1 MNHYRQIEK
10 EVSVTNI
17 LLQLRILKGLAK
29 AKMTKQEWETKKIQ
43 HGYPDLEHMM
53 RERLEKKLNKDEKVV
68 VPEIRRNS
76 VASQLDQGIFKKIEL
91 QKYKTQIEEIEA
103 ENDSNNEHADLF
115 CQQTKSVNTKGN
127 ELVSIPQLSK
137 V

>member
-1 MNHYRQIEK
+1 MVKQLRFDQMKKKKEITWHCCRVSLFNMQMRCPKKCKCKRLKCLKENYNEQILMNHYRQIEK
-10 EVSVTNI
+10 EVSVTYI

-53 RERLEKKLNKDEKVV
+53 RERLEKKLIKDEKVF

-76 VASQLDQGIFKKIEL
+76 VVSQLD
-91 QKYKTQIEEIEA
+91 
-103 ENDSNNEHADLF
+103 
-115 CQQTKSVNTKGN
+115 
-127 ELVSIPQLSK
+127 
-137 V
+137 